1 MKIERIEVV
10 PLVVPLAETFRGSKY
25 SMSERATLITRIYTN
40 DGLIGESYNGD
51 EVHTQHLISEI
62 ITDELFPLIEG
73 RDATLVEGS
82 WDAMLPPTFD
92 ILRNRGLVVMAMA
105 AVDSALWDIV
115 GKAAGLPIFRL
126 WGGYRSTIPMVAIGG
141 YYGKT
146 DEQLAEEVQDYLD
159 LGLGG
164 CKMKVGGATP
174 EEDARRFITMREAGG
189 PDFVLMADA
198 NQGYEAD
205 DAIRFARLV
214 EEHDLRWFEEPVRW
228 YNDLRWMRDVRM
240 KAGVRVA
247 AGQSEMTRK
256 GVTDLIASGAIDVC
270 NFDASWSGGP
280 TEWRRVAGVA
290 AAFGVQMGHH
300 EEAQIAAH
308 MLASIPHGTY
318 AEVFHPNRDPV
329 FWNLVANRSPITDGM
344 YTVPEGPGWGLELDT
359 DYIDKY
365 RVDS

>member
-1 MKIERIEVV
+1 
-10 PLVVPLAETFRGSKY
+10 
-25 SMSERATLITRIYTN
+25 MSERATLVTRVFT
-40 DGLIGESYNGD
+40 DEGLVGESYNGD
-51 EVHTQHLISEI
+51 EVHTQHLISKI

-73 RDATLVEGS
+73 RDPTLVEGA
-82 WDAMLPPTFD
+82 WEAMLPPTFD
-92 ILRNRGLVVMAMA
+92 ILRDRSLVVMAMA

-115 GKAAGLPIFRL
+115 GKAAGLPIFKL
-126 WGGYRSTIPMVAIGG
+126 WGGFRSTIPMVAIGG
-141 YYGKT
+141 YYGKS
-146 DEQLAEEVQDYLD
+146 DAQLAGEVQDYLD

-174 EEDARRFITMREAGG
+174 EEDARRFIVMRDAGG

-198 NQGYEAD
+198 NQGYKPD
-205 DAIRFARLV
+205 DAIRFANLV
-214 EEHDLRWFEEPVRW
+214 EAYDLRWFEEPVRW

-256 GVTDLIASGAIDVC
+256 GVTDLISSGAIDVC

-290 AAFGVQMGHH
+290 AAFGVEMGHH

-318 AEVFHPNRDPV
+318 AEVFHPDRDPL
-329 FWNLVANRSPITDGM
+329 FWNLIANRRPIVDGV
-344 YTVPEGPGWGLELDT
+344 YTVPDGPGWGLELDT
-359 DYIDKY
+359 GYIDTY